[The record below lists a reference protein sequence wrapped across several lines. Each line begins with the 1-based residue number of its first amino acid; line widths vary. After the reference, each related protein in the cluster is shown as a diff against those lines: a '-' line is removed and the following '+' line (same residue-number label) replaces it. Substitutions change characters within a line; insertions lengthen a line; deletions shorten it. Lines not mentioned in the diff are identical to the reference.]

1 RDEIMQSGIIIRGST
16 TLVLSIN
23 NICNLNSGH
32 LRINNQIWKSG
43 KKILSY
49 RGISGKTDF
58 SHTLND
64 SVTKQSDHHDLKKE
78 TKTAPLTRSNGNNS
92 ESRKYKVIFEPLSK
106 VLMSDEVPFI
116 HVANAGAVVDI
127 KSKIFTNLHVDQLLK
142 ESRSSVK
149 VAKNIKHYDEENDY
163 VEETKDKKKVHSGL
177 TGALNPGALDWRPQ
191 KLLLNKLGQNYAG
204 LAKSRL
210 TGLVVMTAMTGY
222 AMAPGPFDPLILLC
236 CSLGTCLTSSAA
248 NAINQF
254 CEVPYD
260 SQMDRTKNR
269 VLVRGLLTPLH
280 AVTFAGVCGSLGV
293 ATLYIGCNTTA
304 AILGGINL
312 LLYTSAY
319 TPMKRVSIVNTWVG
333 SVVGA
338 IPPMIGWSAATGQLE
353 GGAWILAG
361 VLFAWQFPHFN
372 ALSWNLRPDY
382 SRAGYRMMS
391 VTNPN
396 LCRRV
401 ALRYSIAMFPICIL
415 APVLDLT
422 TWTFAIDSLPVNGY
436 LTYLAWK
443 FYQEADSK
451 SSRKLFMFTLI
462 HLPAILGLMI
472 ISKKYNNED
481 EKDETQQNI
490 AVKTNREISSLKS
503 L

>member
-1 RDEIMQSGIIIRGST
+1 MQSGIIIRGLA
-16 TLVLSIN
+16 TLGSSGN
-23 NICNLNSGH
+23 NVCIINSGQ
-32 LRINNQIWKSG
+32 LKFKSQIWKSG
-43 KKILSY
+43 KNILLY
-49 RGISGKTDF
+49 RRITSKPDFAHTSNSSIKKENDHHGINEEIKEVHLTRTNG
-58 SHTLND
+58 ND
-64 SVTKQSDHHDLKKE
+64 SQS
-78 TKTAPLTRSNGNNS
+78 A
-92 ESRKYKVIFEPLSK
+92 KYKVILNKLSK
-106 VLMSDEVPFI
+106 AVMSNEVPFI
-116 HVANAGAVVDI
+116 HIANAGAVVDI
-127 KSKIFTNLHVDQLLK
+127 KSEKFTNLYVDQLLK

-149 VAKNIKHYDEENDY
+149 TAKNIKPYDEENDY
-163 VEETKDKKKVHSGL
+163 VEETKDRKKVYSGL
-177 TGALNPGALDWRPQ
+177 SGALNPEALDWRPQ
-191 KLLLNKLGQNYAG
+191 KLKLNKLAENYAG

-210 TGLVVMTAMTGY
+210 TGLVVLTAMTGY
-222 AMAPGPFDPLILLC
+222 AMAPGPFDPFVLLW

-280 AVTFAGVCGSLGV
+280 AVGFAATCSTVGLT
-293 ATLYIGCNTTA
+293 TLYFGCSDTA
-304 AILGGINL
+304 AVLGALTL
-312 LLYTSAY
+312 LLYTTAY

-333 SVVGA
+333 SIVGA
-338 IPPMIGWSAATGQLE
+338 IPPLIGWAAATGQLE
-353 GGAWILAG
+353 VGAWISAG
-361 VLFAWQFPHFN
+361 ILFAWQFPHFN

-391 VTNPN
+391 VTNPG

-401 ALRYSIAMFPICIL
+401 ALRYSLAMFPICTL
-415 APVLDLT
+415 APALDLT
-422 TWTFAIDSLPVNGY
+422 TWTFAIDSIPVNGY

-443 FYQEADSK
+443 FYQDPDSK

-472 ISKKYNNED
+472 ISKKYNNDD
-481 EKDETQQNI
+481 EKKETQQI
-490 AVKTNREISSLKS
+490 MALKTNTELSSVKS